1 VNDYGRLA
9 YTGLGGLAIGG
20 VFINEWW
27 LAVIALVII
36 VAGVVALRLGWRRG
50 KAVDQP

>member
-1 VNDYGRLA
+1 MNDYGRLA

-20 VFINEWW
+20 VFISQWW

-50 KAVDQP
+50 KGVHQP